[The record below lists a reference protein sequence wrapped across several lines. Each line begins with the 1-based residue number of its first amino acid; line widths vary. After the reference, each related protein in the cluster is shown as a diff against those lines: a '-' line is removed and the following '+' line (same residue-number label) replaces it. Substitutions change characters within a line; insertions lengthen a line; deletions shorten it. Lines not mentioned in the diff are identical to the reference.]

1 MVLESPAPRNEV
13 VTIDSLQCFYTGK
26 VLDSI
31 PVNIVFRTDYENWK
45 NRQSR
50 SVQNWLQTACTKLE
64 PNRPVCIP
72 DTKGRLASV
81 LVIAERENIL
91 WSLGRCP
98 RSLPAGHYHIAHA
111 AGSSNQDP
119 YLLGW
124 GMGAYRYTRYG
135 RNEGPSCRLSIDG
148 AQDRQQVET
157 LLEAVTLV
165 RDLVNTPASDMMPQ
179 HLYQHIQSFTEGLG
193 AELSSCVGDALI
205 QQNYP
210 AIHAVGRASV
220 HPPQLIT
227 WNWGRK
233 SHPRVTLIGKGVSFD
248 SGGLDIKSARGMRL
262 MKKDMGGAA
271 HAAGIASAIM
281 KLGLPIRLQVLIPAV
296 ENAISGNA
304 YRPGDVLT
312 SRSGKTI
319 EVEDTDAEGRLI
331 LCDAISRAVEDDPDL
346 IVDFA
351 TLTGAARVAL
361 GTEVPAFFTND
372 TAVAQDLMAAS
383 SSVDDP
389 VWQLPLHKPY
399 HQLLDSDI
407 ADISNCSSSGYAGAI
422 TAALFLDEFVPDA
435 IRWLHFDVMSWNTR
449 ERAGRPRGGEAMGLR
464 AVVEFLQRRY
474 A

>member
-1 MVLESPAPRNEV
+1 MA
-13 VTIDSLQCFYTGK
+13 DGLQCFYTGK
-26 VLDSI
+26 VSGSI
-31 PVNIVFRTDYENWK
+31 PVNIVSRSNYENWK
-45 NRQSR
+45 SRQSR
-50 SVQNWLQTACTKLE
+50 SVQNWLQTACTGLE
-64 PNRPVCIP
+64 PNHPVRIP
-72 DTKGRLASV
+72 DTRGRLASV
-81 LVIAERENIL
+81 LIIAERENIL

-111 AGSSNQDP
+111 DDPSNPDL

-135 RNEGPSCRLSIDG
+135 KSEHPVCRLSIDD
-148 AQDRQQVET
+148 AQDKQQVEA

-179 HLYQHIQSFTEGLG
+179 HLCQHIQSIAEGFNV
-193 AELSSCVGDALI
+193 ELSTCAGDALI
-205 QQNYP
+205 EQNYP
-210 AIHAVGRASV
+210 TIHAVGRASV
-220 HPPQLIT
+220 HPPRLLT
-227 WNWGRK
+227 WYWGRK
-233 SHPRVTLIGKGVSFD
+233 KHPRVTLIGKGVSFD

-271 HAAGIASAIM
+271 HAAGVASAIM
-281 KLGLPIRLQVLIPAV
+281 KLDLPVRLQVLIPAV

-346 IVDFA
+346 IIDFA

-361 GTEVPAFFTND
+361 GTEVPAFFSND
-372 TAVAQDLMAAS
+372 QAVAQDLIAAS
-383 SSVDDP
+383 ASVDDP

-399 HQLLDSDI
+399 RQLLDSDI

-435 IRWLHFDVMSWNTR
+435 IRWLHFDVMAWNTR
-449 ERAGRPRGGEAMGLR
+449 DRAGRPKGGEAMGLR
-464 AVVEFLQRRY
+464 AVVKFLQQRY

>member
-1 MVLESPAPRNEV
+1 
-13 VTIDSLQCFYTGK
+13 D
-26 VLDSI
+26 
-31 PVNIVFRTDYENWK
+31 
-45 NRQSR
+45 
-50 SVQNWLQTACTKLE
+50 
-64 PNRPVCIP
+64 
-72 DTKGRLASV
+72 
-81 LVIAERENIL
+81 
-91 WSLGRCP
+91 
-98 RSLPAGHYHIAHA
+98 
-111 AGSSNQDP
+111 
-119 YLLGW
+119 
-124 GMGAYRYTRYG
+124 
-135 RNEGPSCRLSIDG
+135 
-148 AQDRQQVET
+148 
-157 LLEAVTLV
+157 
-165 RDLVNTPASDMMPQ
+165 
-179 HLYQHIQSFTEGLG
+179 
-193 AELSSCVGDALI
+193 
-205 QQNYP
+205 
-210 AIHAVGRASV
+210 
-220 HPPQLIT
+220 QLIA
-227 WNWGRK
+227 WHWGRK
-233 SHPRVTLIGKGVSFD
+233 DHPRVTLIGKGVSFD

-271 HAAGIASAIM
+271 HAAGVASAIM
-281 KLGLPIRLQVLIPAV
+281 KLDLPVRLQVLIPAV

-346 IVDFA
+346 IIDFA

-372 TAVAQDLMAAS
+372 ATVAQDLMAAS

-389 VWQLPLHKPY
+389 VWQLPLHKSY
-399 HQLLDSDI
+399 RQLLDSDI

>member
-1 MVLESPAPRNEV
+1 MVLESRAPRYQAV
-13 VTIDSLQCFYTGK
+13 VADSLQCFYTGK
-26 VLDSI
+26 APDSI
-31 PVNIVFRTDYENWK
+31 PVNIVFRADYENWK
-45 NRQSR
+45 SRQSR
-50 SVQNWLQTACTKLE
+50 SVQNWLQTACTRPE

-72 DTKGRLASV
+72 DTRGRLASV

-98 RSLPAGHYHIAHA
+98 RSLPAGQYHIAHA
-111 AGSSNQDP
+111 AGSSNRDP

-135 RNEGPSCRLSIDG
+135 KNEGPSCRLSIDG
-148 AQDRQQVET
+148 AQDRQQVEA

-179 HLYQHIQSFTEGLG
+179 HLYQHMQSLTEGFD
-193 AELSSCVGDALI
+193 AELSTCVGDALI
-205 QQNYP
+205 EQNYP
-210 AIHAVGRASV
+210 AIHAVSRASV
-220 HPPQLIT
+220 HLPQLIT
-227 WNWGRK
+227 WHWGSK
-233 SHPRVTLIGKGVSFD
+233 SHPRVILVGKGVSFD

-281 KLGLPIRLQVLIPAV
+281 KLNLPVRLQVLIPAV

-319 EVEDTDAEGRLI
+319 EIEDTDAEGRLI

-346 IVDFA
+346 IIDFA

-372 TAVAQDLMAAS
+372 TTVAQDLNSAS
-383 SSVDDP
+383 ASVDDP

-399 HQLLDSDI
+399 RQLLDSDI

-422 TAALFLDEFVPDA
+422 TAALFLEEFVPDA
-435 IRWLHFDVMSWNTR
+435 IRWLHFDVMSWNTH
-449 ERAGRPRGGEAMGLR
+449 ERAGRPKGGEAMGLR
-464 AVVEFLQRRY
+464 AVVRFLQQRY

>member
-13 VTIDSLQCFYTGK
+13 VTTDSLQCFYTGK

-50 SVQNWLQTACTKLE
+50 SVQNWLQTACTKPE
-64 PNRPVCIP
+64 PNHPVCIP
-72 DTKGRLASV
+72 DAKGRLASV

-98 RSLPAGHYHIAHA
+98 HSLPAGHYHIAHA
-111 AGSSNQDP
+111 PGSSNQDP

-135 RNEGPSCRLSIDG
+135 KNEGPSCRLSIDG
-148 AQDRQQVET
+148 AQDRQQVEA

-179 HLYQHIQSFTEGLG
+179 HLYQHMQSFTEDFDVEMS
-193 AELSSCVGDALI
+193 ACVGDALI
-205 QQNYP
+205 EQNYP
-210 AIHAVGRASV
+210 TIHAVGRASV
-220 HPPQLIT
+220 HLPQLIA
-227 WNWGRK
+227 WHWGRK
-233 SHPRVTLIGKGVSFD
+233 DHPRVTLIGKGVSFD

-271 HAAGIASAIM
+271 HAAGVASAIM
-281 KLGLPIRLQVLIPAV
+281 KLDLPVRLQVLIPAV

-346 IVDFA
+346 IIDFA

-372 TAVAQDLMAAS
+372 ATVAQDLMAAS

-389 VWQLPLHKPY
+389 VWQLPLHKSY
-399 HQLLDSDI
+399 RQLLDSDI